1 VRGFLIYSLYR
12 LLGESIGPLPPRI
25 GYWLARRAGSLL
37 YFFYPQLRRILT
49 HNIRH
54 VLGPDAS
61 EAEVRTLVR
70 QACVNIA
77 KGHYDLFRVSRLS
90 TDEIKKM
97 VQIEGMEHMEEALA
111 RGKGVVVI
119 SAHFGNVDLVAQVP
133 LAYGIPIIGA
143 ALHVTPERLFRY
155 ALKLRQS
162 HGLRLIPADGP
173 LLELFRALKRGEIV
187 ALPCDRAI
195 ADNTREVD
203 LFGLPARLP
212 DGPLR
217 VALRTGAAVVPAFA
231 LRLPDDSFVVQ
242 IEPALELP
250 QTDDLEAAMATGMS
264 LVVSAL
270 ERHISRHP
278 EQWLVAVPVWPM
290 D

>member
-12 LLGESIGPLPPRI
+12 LLGELNGSLPPQI
-25 GYWLARRAGSLL
+25 GYWLACRAGWLL
-37 YFFYPQLRRILT
+37 YAFYPHLRSTLA

-61 EAEVRTLVR
+61 EREVRSRVR

-90 TDEIKKM
+90 TEKIKEM
-97 VQIEGMEHMEEALA
+97 VQIEGMEYLQQALD

-133 LAYGIPIIGA
+133 LAYGIPIVGA
-143 ALHVTPERLFRY
+143 ALHVKPERLFRY

-173 LLELFRALKRGEIV
+173 LMELFRALRRGEIV

-203 LFGLPARLP
+203 FFGSPARLP

-217 VALRTGAAVVPAFA
+217 LALRTGAAVVPAFA
-231 LRLPDDSFVVQ
+231 LRLPDDSFLVQ

-250 QTDDLEAAMATGMS
+250 QTDDTEEALTAGMRQ
-264 LVVSAL
+264 VVSAL